1 MIIKFHRT
9 FFINNLVSGGG
20 VVPRIP
26 FGPIEVYSHRNAQE
40 PPLLAKV

>member
-1 MIIKFHRT
+1 VISFLLQI
-9 FFINNLVSGGG
+9 FINILASGGG

-26 FGPIEVYSHRNAQE
+26 FGPIEVNAHRNAQE